1 MNHRRCAPL
10 CALVTAVAVAGA
22 LAAGAPASPQ
32 PIHDAKGRGATGLH
46 GVRYCEIFVLSGALP
61 AVTVKVYNTIGLSR
75 CPSAQWKAFD
85 ANELKTELGAIG
97 IVLNGPRHWLM
108 DSAFTPAPGPV
119 RRFHAMRLRLVAKLK
134 ITTAAGLVQTP
145 YTPRTIYRDNTF
157 TWDKGRTVYE
167 LVAPDGTR
175 YVMQAYSQIVDPHLK
190 AAALPRLGRRI
201 RPPAGWHYR
210 VRVLRHPIVLTT
222 TAAHKPA
229 VIVQDELQNTYQR
242 EG

>member
-1 MNHRRCAPL
+1 MIHRRVAPL
-10 CALVTAVAVAGA
+10 GA
-22 LAAGAPASPQ
+22 LLALALACGATALASPR
-32 PIHDAKGRGATGLH
+32 PVHDGSGRGATGLH
-46 GVRYCEIFVLSGALP
+46 GARYCEIFVLSGALP

-108 DSAFTPAPGPV
+108 DSAFTSAPGPV

-145 YTPRTIYRDNTF
+145 YTPRTVYRDNTF
-157 TWDKGRTVYE
+157 TWDEGRTVYE
-167 LVAPDGTR
+167 LVAPGGTR
-175 YVMQAYSQIVDPHLK
+175 YVMQAYAQIVDAHLT
-190 AAALPRLGRRI
+190 ASALPGLGRRI

>member
-97 IVLNGPRHWLM
+97 LVLNGPRHWLM